1 MKQTDKLHN
10 TNGPRPQ
17 PLPTPLSLTAQK
29 MQIWCYD
36 VE

>member
-1 MKQTDKLHN
+1 MKQTDKTQHQW
-10 TNGPRPQ
+10 TSTQ
-17 PLPTPLSLTAQK
+17 PLLTPSSLTAQK